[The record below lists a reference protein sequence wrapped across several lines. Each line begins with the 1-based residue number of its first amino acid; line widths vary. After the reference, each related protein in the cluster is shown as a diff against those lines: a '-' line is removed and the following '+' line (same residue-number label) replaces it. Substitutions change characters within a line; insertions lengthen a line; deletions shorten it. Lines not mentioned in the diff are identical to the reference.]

1 MSRMFSKSSSP
12 CSCPFWFSFSSLFIL
27 KYLCFF
33 QITQWLKGSLTLNPQ
48 PDYHIGLSRVNGT
61 FVWESGHQ
69 LSADVAAHWGGGQPN
84 NVGGNEN
91 CGVVSNQSGQEELWD
106 RDCAN
111 KQSFLCQRRLES
123 GKENQSL
130 NTIK

>member
-1 MSRMFSKSSSP
+1 MHAALALLQVAAHSGLVFLL
-12 CSCPFWFSFSSLFIL
+12 FSSLN

-69 LSADVAAHWGGGQPN
+69 LSADVVAHWEGGQPN
-84 NVGGNEN
+84 NVGGIEN
-91 CGVVSNQSGQEELWD
+91 CAVVSSQSGQEKLWD

-111 KQSFLCQRRLES
+111 KQSFLCQRRMES
-123 GKENQSL
+123 GNVINRL
-130 NTIK
+130 R